1 MIPVMKPK
9 QVVIDTN
16 VIIAALR
23 SRRGASFR
31 LLTILEKNKFTV
43 CVSVPLVM
51 EYEDVAKRFIG
62 EIALNE
68 EDIEAVIDYICSV
81 ARQREIYFL
90 WRPFLKDPKDDML
103 LELAVAAE
111 CQFIVTFNKRDF
123 TGCEQFGIK
132 AISPRDFLEE
142 IGEVP

>member
-1 MIPVMKPK
+1 MKPK